1 MKTNILFISI
11 YILFISSC
19 SSFDSNPT
27 SKPPSYSEI
36 KLQEMFEMIS
46 EGQQELKDG
55 DLVVRRGRDM
65 ISYTIRQFNR
75 TDHFYSHAG
84 IVFYDN
90 KKPYIYHIYPND
102 KDTGS
107 QFFKDSLRVF
117 ADPFKNDGYGI
128 YRYNLDSV
136 ELQKLKTNILL
147 VFNNKIRFDMKFDQ
161 RTDDEMYCSEMIRKA
176 LLQAT
181 NNRINIKE
189 DKLTNKEIKFFA
201 KKLNI
206 PESEGDNRKI
216 VAIDNLYL
224 NPNCKFIQR
233 FVYDSSL
240 VR

>member
-1 MKTNILFISI
+1 MKKNILFISI
-11 YILFISSC
+11 CSFLISSC
-19 SSFDSNPT
+19 SSFDTNPT

-36 KLQEMFEMIS
+36 KLQEMFENIS
-46 EGQQELKDG
+46 EGQQELQDG

-84 IVFYDN
+84 IVFYEN
-90 KKPYIYHIYPND
+90 NKPYIYHIYPND
-102 KDTGS
+102 KDTGT

-117 ADPFKNDGYGI
+117 ADPFKNDGYAI
-128 YRYNLDSV
+128 YRYNLNST
-136 ELQKLKTNILL
+136 ELQQLKTNVLFWYHKK
-147 VFNNKIRFDMKFDQ
+147 VRFDMKFDQ
-161 RTDDEMYCSEMIRKA
+161 RTDQEMYCPEMIRKM
-176 LLQAT
+176 LLKST
-181 NNRINIKE
+181 HNRINIKE
-189 DKLTNKEIKFFA
+189 DKLTVKEIKFFA
-201 KKLNI
+201 NKLNI